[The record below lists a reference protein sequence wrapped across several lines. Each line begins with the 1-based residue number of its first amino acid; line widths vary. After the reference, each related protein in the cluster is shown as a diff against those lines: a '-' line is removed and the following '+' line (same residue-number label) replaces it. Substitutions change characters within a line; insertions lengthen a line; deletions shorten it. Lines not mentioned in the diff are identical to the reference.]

1 MYLKFYKLIR
11 AKSLDAQIPV
21 SVLYYAWRLLDSFLL
36 KKVACVQ
43 PRPDIST
50 HYQEL
55 RHGFQMTGGIE
66 QALSLAESSEVILD
80 HIGGSSV
87 PSQIKSRISVIDS
100 RHFPLKYDYF
110 CRDLI

>member
-1 MYLKFYKLIR
+1 MWCRQFTKKLKTAGDEILAQKVPSSYAIR
-11 AKSLDAQIPV
+11 PCSDNFT
-21 SVLYYAWRLLDSFLL
+21 LYYALRLLDSFLL

-50 HYQEL
+50 HDQEL
-55 RHGFQMTGGIE
+55 PHGYQMRGGIE

-87 PSQIKSRISVIDS
+87 PS
-100 RHFPLKYDYF
+100 
-110 CRDLI
+110 